1 MGGQSSILTQVA
13 LAAFKY
19 NNSVTEPVLR
29 NVRSKYRARSSNVV
43 WKVSSK
49 RAKLSN
55 AVQGNTYHAVEDGQ
69 GWEHKQLDFVMQLC
83 KKQNVHVRHE
93 YAPIIPKCGIML
105 LLRNVPW
112 RRP

>member
-1 MGGQSSILTQVA
+1 MDTASGRVKHGGSANATRNNTRHTIQEDQS
-13 LAAFKY
+13 
-19 NNSVTEPVLR
+19 
-29 NVRSKYRARSSNVV
+29 
-43 WKVSSK
+43 
-49 RAKLSN
+49 
-55 AVQGNTYHAVEDGQ
+55 
-69 GWEHKQLDFVMQLC
+69 WEHKQLEFVMQLC

>member
-1 MGGQSSILTQVA
+1 MSETQHRMSETSMGSQRTRYGATHSAQ
-13 LAAFKY
+13 FKMI
-19 NNSVTEPVLR
+19 S
-29 NVRSKYRARSSNVV
+29 
-43 WKVSSK
+43 
-49 RAKLSN
+49 
-55 AVQGNTYHAVEDGQ
+55 
-69 GWEHKQLDFVMQLC
+69 WEHKQLEFVMQLC